1 MPRVT
6 GAKQSVAVAAILA
19 TGVVR
24 LPPGVRAAR
33 RRCRPHPVSIRPGAS
48 APFREVAMPGGA
60 ATGRLDVVAA
70 SPAMGYTMRL
80 DLCGAARG

>member
-1 MPRVT
+1 
-6 GAKQSVAVAAILA
+6 
-19 TGVVR
+19 
-24 LPPGVRAAR
+24 
-33 RRCRPHPVSIRPGAS
+33 
-48 APFREVAMPGGA
+48 MPGGA